1 MPRAL
6 KFELSPL
13 QLPTLHSCS
22 RLVSRSQTHSQSLH
36 GYARSAVA
44 QHCPSP
50 SYLLSPRGRST
61 FGKYFNAYLKF
72 TVYGRKQ
79 ARTYV
84 NTLPQCSPASVGLA
98 QARPNKWKV
107 VIFCVQST
115 VSNNEYIVACKH
127 AQSLVASS
135 RLHNTEFHM

>member
-50 SYLLSPRGRST
+50 SYLLSLRGRST

-79 ARTYV
+79 ERMLPHFRNAVPLVWGSLRLAPIILHSPPHVYAAIFQ
-84 NTLPQCSPASVGLA
+84 NTSTTLLT
-98 QARPNKWKV
+98 
-107 VIFCVQST
+107 FCIKNIQKPFV
-115 VSNNEYIVACKH
+115 
-127 AQSLVASS
+127 
-135 RLHNTEFHM
+135 R

>member
-6 KFELSPL
+6 KFELSLL

-98 QARPNKWKV
+98 QARPNYPDRELFLNHKQFSV
-107 VIFCVQST
+107 AELLTHFENLTQDSSNST
-115 VSNNEYIVACKH
+115 
-127 AQSLVASS
+127 
-135 RLHNTEFHM
+135 